1 MVRRV
6 RSIRIPLLLSLVVL
20 TPTLAQAQPN
30 PRVGTWKLNLGRS
43 KFDPGPP
50 PKTQT
55 RTYEATADGGQK
67 VTVDGIDGH
76 DNKVSY
82 SVAAKFDG
90 KDYAYSGT
98 GAPGQTIALTR
109 IDDWTQEGAV
119 KQGGT
124 TVMTVRNT
132 VSKDGKTMTITTKT
146 THSGAKPFINLQV
159 FEKQ

>member
-1 MVRRV
+1 MRG
-6 RSIRIPLLLSLVVL
+6 IGLFVL
-20 TPTLAQAQPN
+20 AGVLAAPTLVQAQQN
-30 PRVGTWKLNLGRS
+30 PRVGTWKLNLARS

-55 RTYEATADGGQK
+55 RTYEATQDGQK
-67 VTVDGIDGH
+67 VTVEGIDGH

-82 SVAAKFDG
+82 SYSAKFDG
-90 KDYAYSGT
+90 KDYPYSGA

-124 TVMTVRNT
+124 TVLTVRNT

-146 THSGAKPFINLQV
+146 TRSGAKPFINLQV

>member
-1 MVRRV
+1 MKGLGVLALV
-6 RSIRIPLLLSLVVL
+6 GLLIAPASM
-20 TPTLAQAQPN
+20 LAQAN
-30 PRVGTWKLNLGRS
+30 PRLGTWKLNLARS

-55 RTYEATADGGQK
+55 RTYEATPDGGQK
-67 VTVDGIDGH
+67 ATVEGIDGH

-82 SVAAKFDG
+82 SYTAKLDG
-90 KDYAYSGT
+90 KDYPYSGT
-98 GAPGQTIALTR
+98 GAPGQTISLTR

-119 KQGGT
+119 KMGGT
-124 TVMTVRNT
+124 TMMTVRNT

-146 THSGAKPFINLQV
+146 TRSGAKPFINLQV